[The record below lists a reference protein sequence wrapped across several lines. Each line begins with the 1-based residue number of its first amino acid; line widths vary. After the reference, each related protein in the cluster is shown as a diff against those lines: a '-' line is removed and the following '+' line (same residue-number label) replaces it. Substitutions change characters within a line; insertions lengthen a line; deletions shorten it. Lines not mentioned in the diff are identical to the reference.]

1 MDSRQAFEAW
11 ASDNVSHPT
20 FGGKYVRDG
29 AWSYNHNFMDA
40 HWRCWQE
47 ATERAARVCED
58 ARDLKE
64 EARAILAASTA
75 LKDGNVKNMLGRLRH
90 ESMVRL
96 MNDALSQSAAA
107 IRSSAPPQA

>member
-47 ATERAARVCED
+47 ATERAAKVCED
-58 ARDLKE
+58 ARDNIWE
-64 EARAILAASTA
+64 Y
-75 LKDGNVKNMLGRLRH
+75 H
-90 ESMVRL
+90 ESVVKRTAQDVCENL
-96 MNDALSQSAAA
+96 AAA
-107 IRSSAPPQA
+107 IRAAAPPQCTSAPSEPQ